1 MNRNLK
7 RTWLAGCLA
16 ISAVALPTQ
25 AAIVNVSLS
34 VVTEDG
40 FNLRG
45 SSGAALAN
53 GSLVRIG
60 YFYNPSSGLALDNT
74 AITALYNPSAEF
86 SANRASL
93 SAKFL
98 EIGTATVGFV
108 GINGSNLGYF
118 STDNGEDGINRPYGT
133 APAVF
138 AREDDNGNPLP
149 GTFIRAWLDATLPIE
164 NLGAA
169 PYNSIANVKLTGA
182 LLSVIAYNASTEGAA
197 TEFLVARSAAAAGLP
212 SEAGVSSSFD
222 LGVTSSTLLIGTSV
236 TGGYATIPEPTTA
249 GLIALSAL
257 FFVQRRKL
265 KLGKSIL

>member
-60 YFYNPSSGLALDNT
+60 YFYNPSTGLALDNT

-86 SANRASL
+86 SANRDSL

-108 GINGSNLGYF
+108 GINGSSLGYF

-133 APAVF
+133 APANF
-138 AREDDNGNPLP
+138 AKVDDDGNPLP
-149 GTFIRAWLDATLPIE
+149 GTFGRVWFDGTLPIE
-164 NLGAA
+164 SLGTS
-169 PYNSIANVKLTGA
+169 PYNSISNVKLTGA
-182 LLSVIAYNASTEGAA
+182 LLSVIAYNATTESASTEL
-197 TEFLVARSAAAAGLP
+197 LVARALAGSELP
-212 SEAGVSSSFD
+212 SADETASVA
-222 LGVTSSTLLIGTSV
+222 LGVDTSALLIGTGL
-236 TGGYATIPEPTTA
+236 TGAYATIPEPSTL
-249 GLIALSAL
+249 GLFGLGALL
-257 FFVQRRKL
+257 FVSRRKSN
-265 KLGKSIL
+265 LGKNL